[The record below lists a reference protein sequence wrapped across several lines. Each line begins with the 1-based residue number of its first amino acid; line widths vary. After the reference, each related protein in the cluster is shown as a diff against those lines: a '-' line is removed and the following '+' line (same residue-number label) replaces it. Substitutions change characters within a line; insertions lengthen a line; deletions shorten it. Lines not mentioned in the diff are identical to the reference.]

1 MTLAVDPL
9 DRAAFDAAELV
20 RDFPPRW
27 LGRNKRAVWDLSS
40 QGAPFAGTI
49 GYARW
54 PARDWPAEVPA
65 GTAPVV
71 KAGVFDYPADAG
83 PDTVAW
89 HLNFADPLLF
99 GFYAGD
105 LMAQDELQVAEHPA
119 LGSLREALDV
129 RSGEA
134 HTTDGRGPTPI
145 TVTGV
150 QRRCAIRTQA
160 DPAAG
165 RPASLYGNAFSRA
178 PLKQVLAAT
187 TRLEPP
193 TLSNILALSAPDGGV
208 GPYTLRDIRAVL
220 RTAFS
225 GFAAAGQEG
234 ARLLGRPARTLIHTG
249 FWGCGAFG
257 GNRILMTILQ
267 ILAADL
273 AGAELVFHAVD
284 VQGALVAGGGY
295 ETYRQLREREGG
307 VDRLIRILEA
317 RQYEWGE
324 SDGN

>member
-1 MTLAVDPL
+1 MTLAVEPL
-9 DRAAFDAAELV
+9 DRAAFDAANLV
-20 RDFPPRW
+20 RDFPPQW
-27 LGRNKRAVWDLSS
+27 LGRNKRAVWELSS
-40 QGAPFAGTI
+40 QGGPFAGAI
-49 GYARW
+49 EYARW
-54 PARDWPAEVPA
+54 PARAWPPEVPP
-65 GTAPVV
+65 GQTPVV

-83 PDTVAW
+83 PDTAAW

-119 LGSLREALDV
+119 LGSLREALSA
-129 RSGEA
+129 RGGTA

-150 QRRCAIRTQA
+150 QRRCEIRTQA

-178 PLKQVLAAT
+178 PLQQVLAAT
-187 TRLEPP
+187 RRLEPP
-193 TLSNILALSAPDGGV
+193 TLSNILALAAPDGGF
-208 GPYTLRDIRAVL
+208 GPYTAKDIRGVL
-220 RTAFS
+220 ATAYS
-225 GFAAAGQEG
+225 GFAAAAQEG
-234 ARLLGRPARTLIHTG
+234 AKLPGRPARTVVHTG

-257 GNRILMTILQ
+257 GNRTLMTILQ
-267 ILAADL
+267 ALAADL
-273 AGAELVFHAVD
+273 AGAALVFHAVD
-284 VQGALVAGGGY
+284 SQGAQVAGQGC
-295 ETYRQLREREGG
+295 ETYRQLRAKESG

-324 SDGN
+324 PDGN